1 MYCCWV
7 ETDVI
12 DMNESQKNRRTANA
26 ICEGP
31 KTNKLNGVELG
42 YNKVSISLISA
53 CLFRLL
59 TESRRKDYQPSNK
72 MPPRHG

>member
-42 YNKVSISLISA
+42 YSKV
-53 CLFRLL
+53 CPF
-59 TESRRKDYQPSNK
+59 P
-72 MPPRHG
+72 